1 MSCADAQALSE
12 LRVWLRDAGADQ
24 PTVERAIERAADEM
38 GISYSRA
45 FSMWYGRAKTVLR
58 HEYET
63 MKGRRRVVLIQ
74 KLARLETARAE
85 VMAELDALDPA
96 SPTQRAHQSLDLA
109 SQAVTR

>member
-1 MSCADAQALSE
+1 MSCADAEALSK

-45 FSMWYGRAKTVLR
+45 FSMWYGRAKTVLL

-63 MKGRRRVVLIQ
+63 MKAKRREVLTR
-74 KLARLETARAE
+74 KLSRLEAERAE
-85 VMAELDALDPA
+85 VIAELVAIGAAPH
-96 SPTQRAHQSLDLA
+96 SERTHQSRDLVA
-109 SQAVTR
+109 AE